1 MGDKAKRERE
11 KCSQT
16 LRGRSFKSGKFEMV
30 IGSIVFC
37 VLDLISFNFLY
48 FFFIF
53 WNLSCWHGDRVVADI
68 ETLGGNLGT
77 KNGINT
83 EYTKTIIF
91 FLLTMEFD
99 VPYS

>member
-53 WNLSCWHGDRVVADI
+53 
-68 ETLGGNLGT
+68 
-77 KNGINT
+77 
-83 EYTKTIIF
+83 
-91 FLLTMEFD
+91 
-99 VPYS
+99 